1 MDMEAVTQAITMYIN
16 DEEVVCDKQFE
27 IIENIANNNTAV
39 LKNCYPRNWEWSK
52 DYKSLYYFPEDYSKF
67 ELYIGNTLA
76 FYGVVKRSNSMTLN
90 PFQPHF
96 TDLQVIDYKTFLSE
110 TKQLDFVITDKTIE
124 QAFNRI
130 FDEIEFQANL
140 NLNIGAKKDE
150 TIYRYSTKDKTIADC
165 FNYLCSL
172 TGSTWYFD
180 NEGEIGFSIIL
191 GNLHKTYVSNCEFEL
206 MYKTPTDNYETKKS
220 YNREATINAEGSIY
234 VDYFYTTED
243 VDFIKIQP
251 QQPIGGFNY
260 AFLNPYLVQG
270 HYYDIPLGS
279 MATIISLPSTVEAGN
294 YIYYKQGKLIAFNP
308 TTNTEVDVTPSDNS
322 FKALFKGN
330 RTNSTTIKV
339 VDDENMN
346 VVNINYGQEFF
357 ENYNIVDMSYNLSS
371 SDYRNKQNIV
381 ADNIKGNNTIT
392 ETFWLDGISNKIL
405 LEQAVGGVN
414 ELKINGENMK
424 VVSQEIKDN
433 GEEYDAYYVR
443 GSNELNLKNSNK
455 KGDYL
460 KIIYYPDLSLNLS
473 ITEDKEVDRIKNNT
487 ETTGIISRYEK
498 RSDVS
503 KVEDMNR
510 IAESYLKYKGKGDYT
525 ITIQTFNKELAH
537 LGDKIQ
543 LTTTEDLKFL
553 EDEYFVKAITE
564 QYNTNN
570 ADSKAYI
577 FRTYTLV
584 NNFNFE
590 YATNYFDNQR
600 AKLIGNIQDGQY
612 IDRNIEIIDEI
623 NITFE

>member
-1 MDMEAVTQAITMYIN
+1 MDMKGITQAITMYIN
-16 DEEVVCDKQFE
+16 DEEVVCDKEFE

-39 LKNCYPRNWEWSK
+39 LKNCYPKNWEWSK

-67 ELYIGNTLA
+67 ELYVGNTLI

-110 TKQLDFVITDKTIE
+110 TKQLDFVITNITI
-124 QAFNRI
+124 QRAFERI
-130 FDEIEFQANL
+130 FNEIEFPAIL
-140 NLNIGAKKDE
+140 DVEIGNKSDE

-180 NEGEIGFSIIL
+180 HVGEMENSIIQ
-191 GNLHKTYVSNCEFEL
+191 GNEYKTYVSNCEFEL
-206 MYKTPTDNYETKKS
+206 MYKTPTDNYEMQKS
-220 YNREATINAEGSIY
+220 HNKEATINAEGSIY
-234 VDYFYTTED
+234 IDYLYTTENTNY
-243 VDFIKIQP
+243 IKLQP
-251 QQPIGGFNY
+251 QQPVEGFNY
-260 AFLNPYLVQG
+260 KFLNPYAIENHL
-270 HYYDIPLGS
+270 YDIPLGS
-279 MATIISLPSTVEAGN
+279 TAIIIQLPTTVSAGN
-294 YIYYKQGKLIAFNP
+294 YIYYKQGKLYAFNP

-330 RTNSTTIKV
+330 RTNSATIKV
-339 VDDENMN
+339 VDDENMK
-346 VVNINYGQEFF
+346 VININYGQEFF

-381 ADNIKGNNTIT
+381 ADNIKGNNILF
-392 ETFWLDGISNKIL
+392 ESFWLDGKTTQFYLSQNV
-405 LEQAVGGVN
+405 AGVKFA
-414 ELKINGENMK
+414 EINDENIK
-424 VVSQEIKDN
+424 VVSQNFKDKN
-433 GEEYDAYYVR
+433 EDYDCYFTQ
-443 GSNELNLKNSNK
+443 GSNVINLKNANK

-460 KIIYYPDLSLNLS
+460 RILYYPDMSLKLSV
-473 ITEDKEVDRIKNNT
+473 TEDEEIERIKNNT
-487 ETTGIISRYEK
+487 DTTGIISRYEK

-503 KVEDMNR
+503 VAEEMNK
-510 IAESYLKYKGKGDYT
+510 IAQSYLKYKGKGDYT

-543 LTTTEDLKFL
+543 LTTNDNLKFL
-553 EDEYFVKAITE
+553 EDEYYVKSIST
-564 QYNTNN
+564 QCTTNN
-570 ADSKAYI
+570 ADNKAYI

-600 AKLIGNIQDGQY
+600 AKMIGNIQDGQY
-612 IDRNIEIIDEI
+612 IDRDIEIQDI
-623 NITFE
+623 ITISFE